1 MSVNG
6 GEVLLEVFQSY
17 GIEYIFC
24 SPGTEWAP
32 VWEGLAK
39 RYSQGDESIKYI
51 NCRHESLAV
60 SAAIGYS
67 QATGQL
73 SAVLLHA
80 AVGPLNGAL
89 AIRAATIA
97 RTPIII
103 CAGDTAAFGVNKD
116 EKSAPP
122 WWLSILSNVGG
133 NDTLVNNYVKWSNTV
148 TSKETLMGSVYR
160 SCGIARTPVTGPV
173 FLSIPLEY
181 MLEEQPPVRIPAPSP
196 AAALPEPQARDLEEV
211 ADQLLGS
218 KQPIIITE
226 YAGEN
231 PEAVPSLVE
240 LAELLSIPV
249 FECLSAQFAN
259 FPRENLLHGGYNAA
273 EALKTAD
280 TIFVV
285 GAVTPWLP
293 GSDFPQKDSR
303 VIFLDD
309 DTLKLRL
316 PYWGYRVDLSITA
329 DIKRWLDALLGVLH
343 TKISKSSDNRQR
355 FEYWRTNHE
364 HLIKTWE
371 AEALNGQRNKPI
383 SPGWF
388 LHRVGQILPANSII
402 VEETI
407 THRNFIQRFAVRPGA
422 YFRANG
428 GLGVGLGTAVGSKL
442 AHPDKPVIFFVG
454 DGTYN
459 YNPVLAGLGLCQ
471 EFNLPI
477 LTIVMNNGSYA
488 AMISGYKKHYPQGTA
503 VRRNAYLGVNI
514 TPQPDYAMIAEAF
527 DAYGEKVIEPDE
539 IEPAL
544 NRALEQL
551 ANGRAALLDVVLES

>member
-1 MSVNG
+1 
-6 GEVLLEVFQSY
+6 
-17 GIEYIFC
+17 
-24 SPGTEWAP
+24 
-32 VWEGLAK
+32 
-39 RYSQGDESIKYI
+39 
-51 NCRHESLAV
+51 
-60 SAAIGYS
+60 
-67 QATGQL
+67 
-73 SAVLLHA
+73 
-80 AVGPLNGAL
+80 
-89 AIRAATIA
+89 
-97 RTPIII
+97 
-103 CAGDTAAFGVNKD
+103 
-116 EKSAPP
+116 
-122 WWLSILSNVGG
+122 
-133 NDTLVNNYVKWSNTV
+133 
-148 TSKETLMGSVYR
+148 
-160 SCGIARTPVTGPV
+160 
-173 FLSIPLEY
+173 
-181 MLEEQPPVRIPAPSP
+181 PSP

-383 SPGWF
+383 SP
-388 LHRVGQILPANSII
+388 
-402 VEETI
+402 
-407 THRNFIQRFAVRPGA
+407 
-422 YFRANG
+422 
-428 GLGVGLGTAVGSKL
+428 
-442 AHPDKPVIFFVG
+442 
-454 DGTYN
+454 
-459 YNPVLAGLGLCQ
+459 
-471 EFNLPI
+471 
-477 LTIVMNNGSYA
+477 
-488 AMISGYKKHYPQGTA
+488 
-503 VRRNAYLGVNI
+503 
-514 TPQPDYAMIAEAF
+514 
-527 DAYGEKVIEPDE
+527 
-539 IEPAL
+539 
-544 NRALEQL
+544 
-551 ANGRAALLDVVLES
+551 